1 MPCEMV
7 GNGREFQTLHPEAV
21 MTGQRESQEFP
32 IRTPLSYETAEI
44 LVSYFLPSK
53 FILISHRGQILK
65 IVLFVFQIV

>member
-1 MPCEMV
+1 MV
-7 GNGREFQTLHPEAV
+7 GNGREFKTLHPEAV
-21 MTGQRESQEFP
+21 MTGQREPQEFL
-32 IRTPLSYETAEI
+32 IRTPLSYETAES